1 MSRYMF
7 RSLGS
12 IIDSISNNHKL
23 KKYFVYDR
31 IKTIWKKN
39 IDLQIQN
46 NTEIINLNNDI
57 LIIQTT
63 TPTWKTE
70 LGFQKTELLKNIN
83 KHLSLRQQIKDIKF
97 I

>member
-1 MSRYMF
+1 MPRYMF

-23 KKYFVYDR
+23 KKYFVYDQ

-83 KHLSLRQQIKDIKF
+83 KHLSRRQQIKDIKF

>member
-1 MSRYMF
+1 MF
-7 RSLGS
+7 RSLNN
-12 IIDSISNNHKL
+12 IIESISTNHKL
-23 KKYFVYDR
+23 KKYFIYDQ
-31 IKTIWKKN
+31 IKIIWKKN
-39 IDLQIQN
+39 IDSQIQN

>member
-12 IIDSISNNHKL
+12 ALDSISNNRKF
-23 KKYFVYDR
+23 KKYFVYDK
-31 IKTIWKKN
+31 IKTIWEN
-39 IDLQIQN
+39 DIDLQIQN